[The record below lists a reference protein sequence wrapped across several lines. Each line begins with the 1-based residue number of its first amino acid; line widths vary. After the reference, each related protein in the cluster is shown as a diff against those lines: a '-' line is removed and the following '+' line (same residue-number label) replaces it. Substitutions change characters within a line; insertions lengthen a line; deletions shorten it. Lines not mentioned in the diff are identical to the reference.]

1 MYAPI
6 DPNQSV
12 RAIATGGW
20 PAVSPDGR
28 YLAYVKPSQTLG
40 FLNELVML
48 DTVEG
53 STRTLVPA
61 DQLIQIT
68 SPRFSPDGTEIAFIG
83 STSIGDPLESSAP
96 RDLTDLFMKVGP
108 RPAESIRGVMAH
120 GPPGDIWV
128 MSVAGGTSTRL
139 TAFEE
144 DEPTLAWSPD
154 GYWLAMMGGGGLY
167 LMPRDRS
174 QPPHK
179 LTKGGFG
186 GIDWR

>member
-1 MYAPI
+1 M
-6 DPNQSV
+6 S
-12 RAIATGGW
+12 
-20 PAVSPDGR
+20 
-28 YLAYVKPSQTLG
+28 
-40 FLNELVML
+40 
-48 DTVEG
+48 
-53 STRTLVPA
+53 
-61 DQLIQIT
+61 
-68 SPRFSPDGTEIAFIG
+68 
-83 STSIGDPLESSAP
+83 
-96 RDLTDLFMKVGP
+96 LF
-108 RPAESIRGVMAH
+108 
-120 GPPGDIWV
+120 D
-128 MSVAGGTSTRL
+128 GTSTRL